1 MAIVFGTPADDTL
14 NGGAGN
20 DFIFGNVGN
29 DILNGNAG
37 ADQLF
42 GDFGDD
48 TLNGGD
54 DDDILYGGEDN
65 DRLDGGTGFDVM
77 FGGTGDDTYVV
88 NTTFGT
94 GDQVFEDVNAGIDT
108 IESFVDYTLGNNLEN
123 LTLRDTILDVKGD
136 FDIILPSNINGR
148 GNSLDNVITGSRGN
162 NRLNG
167 GSGDDTISG
176 GNGND
181 TLNGGFGDD
190 TLNGGSGD
198 DTLYGRFGDDTLN
211 GGSGDD
217 TLNGGSNNDVL
228 DSGSGND
235 SLNGGTST
243 DSLFGNI
250 GNDTLNG
257 GLGADFMTGGQGSDL
272 YIVDNEGDVVSENV
286 VNNIDENGVLISTT
300 NVSSSGIDTVQSSV
314 SFTLGSF
321 LENLELTGST
331 AINGIGNNISNTITG
346 NSANNVLRGLGGNDT
361 ITAFGG
367 NDTLDGGTGADT
379 LNGGAGNDLYIVD
392 NLGDQVNEIA
402 NVIFL
407 PGGFPLFI
415 GGIDTVQSSVDFTLG
430 DFVEILEL
438 TGSATID
445 GTGNNINNR
454 ITGNSAN
461 NTLNGGAGNDTL
473 LGGTGDDL
481 LIGGFG
487 NDSLNGGAGNDTLV
501 GNVGADRFVFDS
513 GAAFNSAD
521 LGVDIIHVFSVGLDT
536 IVLDQTTF
544 GAINN
549 TDIGIVANDNAAE
562 ISDELI
568 TYSVA
573 TGNLFFN
580 QNGAAAGLGTGDQF
594 ATLGNSPLLSTADFQ
609 IVA

>member
-20 DFIFGNVGN
+20 DFLLGNAGN

-37 ADQLF
+37 ADHLF

-65 DRLDGGTGFDVM
+65 DRLDGGTGFDMM

-94 GDQVFEDVNAGIDT
+94 GDQVFESVNAGIDT
-108 IESFVDYTLGNNLEN
+108 VESFVTYTLGNNVEN
-123 LTLRDTILDVKGD
+123 LTLRDTILDVPGD
-136 FDIILPSNINGR
+136 FDIILPSNINGT

-181 TLNGGFGDD
+181 RLNGGFGDD
-190 TLNGGSGD
+190 NLDGGSGND
-198 DTLYGRFGDDTLN
+198 RLNGSFGNDNLD

-217 TLNGGSNNDVL
+217 TLNGSF
-228 DSGSGND
+228 GND
-235 SLNGGTST
+235 NLDGGS
-243 DSLFGNI
+243 

-257 GLGADFMTGGQGSDL
+257 GRNNDVLNGGFGNDTLNGGTGADTLNGGAGNDL
-272 YIVDNEGDVVSENV
+272 YIVDNLGDQ
-286 VNNIDENGVLISTT
+286 VNEVPAFFFG
-300 NVSSSGIDTVQSSV
+300 GIDTVESSV

-321 LENLELTGST
+321 LENLELTGSA
-331 AINGIGNNISNTITG
+331 AINGIGNNINNTITG
-346 NSANNVLRGLGGNDT
+346 NNASNVLRGLGGNDT
-361 ITAFGG
+361 ITALSG

-392 NLGDQVNEIA
+392 NLGDQVNEIP
-402 NVIFL
+402 NVIFS

-415 GGIDTVQSSVDFTLG
+415 GGIDTVQSSVDFTLS

-438 TGSATID
+438 TGSAAID

-454 ITGNSAN
+454 MTGNSAN

-473 LGGTGDDL
+473 LGGAGDDL

-521 LGVDIIHVFSVGLDT
+521 LGVDIIQFFSVGIDT

-549 TDIGIVANDNAAE
+549 TDIGIVANDNAAT
-562 ISDELI
+562 ISNELI

-594 ATLGNSPLLSTADFQ
+594 ATLGNSPVLSAADFQ
-609 IVA
+609 IVV

>member
-54 DDDILYGGEDN
+54 NDDILYGGEDN
-65 DRLDGGTGFDVM
+65 DRLDGGTGFDMM

-88 NTTFGT
+88 NTTFGA

-108 IESFVDYTLGNNLEN
+108 VESFVNYTLGNNLEN
-123 LTLRDTILDVKGD
+123 LTLLDTILDIEGD
-136 FDIILPSNINGR
+136 FDIVLPSNINGT

-181 TLNGGFGDD
+181 TLNGGFGNDN
-190 TLNGGSGD
+190 LSGGSGD
-198 DTLYGRFGDDTLN
+198 DTLNGSFGDDTLN

-217 TLNGGSNNDVL
+217 TLNGGRNNDVL
-228 DSGSGND
+228 DGGSGND
-235 SLNGGTST
+235 SLNGGMST

-257 GLGADFMTGGQGSDL
+257 SLGADFMTGGQGSDL

-286 VNNIDENGVLISTT
+286 VHNIDENGVLISTT

-321 LENLELTGST
+321 LENLELTGSA

-367 NDTLDGGTGADT
+367 NDTLDGGTGADI

-407 PGGFPLFI
+407 PGGFPLLI

-430 DFVEILEL
+430 DFVENLEL
-438 TGSATID
+438 TGSAAID
-445 GTGNNINNR
+445 GTGNSLNNR
-454 ITGNSAN
+454 MIGNSAN
-461 NTLNGGAGNDTL
+461 NTLNGGVGNDTL
-473 LGGTGDDL
+473 LGGAGDDL

-501 GNVGADRFVFDS
+501 GNLGADRFVFDS
-513 GAAFNSAD
+513 NASFNSAD
-521 LGVDIIHVFSVGLDT
+521 LGVDIIHVFSVGIDT
-536 IVLDQTTF
+536 IVLDRTTF

-549 TDIGIVANDNAAE
+549 TDIGIVANDNAAA

-568 TYSVA
+568 TYSVS

-580 QNGAAAGLGTGDQF
+580 QNGAATGFGTGDQF